1 MKKYITLAI
10 MLTLLDGKVH
20 KAKQLSEKFEASLK
34 TIYRSIDTLLEAG
47 MPLSV
52 TLGRNGGFSLI
63 DTSKIDS
70 GFFTNNELC
79 SFLSYI
85 GANPGKFD
93 GITNTSLFERIKNSC
108 NKNSASII
116 EKSQQVVIDTDVWG
130 SAGNFTTNQELISEA
145 IENMFKLKI
154 EYAEKENSTRTI
166 HPYAL
171 VFKTGSWYVYS
182 FCELKNSFRLFK
194 LSRIKKIEVLPDK
207 FERQNINCLNKPW
220 NTSFQK
226 NLEKI
231 TITLEVKNSF
241 IPELYDW
248 LGGDFTF
255 INKGESTSTI
265 SAVVF
270 NSYGLI
276 HRIMQYGNNITVL
289 SPTSLISDIKNECES
304 IYKKYQTYA
313 NYNNAVL

>member
-34 TIYRSIDTLLEAG
+34 TIYRSIDTLLLAG

-52 TLGRNGGFSLI
+52 TLGRNGGFSLL

-79 SFLSYI
+79 SFLSFI
-85 GANPGKFD
+85 SANPGKFESEA
-93 GITNTSLFERIKNSC
+93 NSSLLERIKNSC
-108 NKNSASII
+108 NKQSKSLI
-116 EKSQQVVIDTDVWG
+116 EKSQQLIVDTDVWG
-130 SAGNFTTNQELISEA
+130 SSGNFNTNQNIISQA
-145 IENMFKLKI
+145 IENTFKIKI
-154 EYAEKENSTRTI
+154 NYSEKELTKRTI

-194 LSRIKKIEVLPDK
+194 LSRIKNIIVLPEK
-207 FERQNINCLNKPW
+207 FERQNINCLDKPW
-220 NTSFQK
+220 NNSFQK

-231 TITLEVKNSF
+231 NLVLEVKNQF
-241 IPELYDW
+241 LPELYDW
-248 LGGDFTF
+248 IGTNF
-255 INKGESTSTI
+255 STI
-265 SAVVF
+265 KTSENQTTISTIAS
-270 NSYGLI
+270 NSIGLI
-276 HRIMQYGNNITVL
+276 HRIMQYGNNVKVVAPN
-289 SPTSLISDIKNECES
+289 SVISSIKNECEN
-304 IYKKYQTYA
+304 IYKKYQA
-313 NYNNAVL
+313 S

>member
-52 TLGRNGGFSLI
+52 TLGRNGGFSLL
-63 DTSKIDS
+63 DANKINS

-79 SFLSYI
+79 SFLSYV

-93 GITNTSLFERIKNSC
+93 GITNSSLFERIKNSC
-108 NKNSASII
+108 NKNSETII
-116 EKSQQVVIDTDVWG
+116 EKSQKVVIDVDVWG
-130 SAGNFTTNQELISEA
+130 SSGNFTNNQELIGEA

-154 EYAEKENSTRTI
+154 EYAEKENSVRTI
-166 HPYAL
+166 HPYTL

-194 LSRIKKIEVLPDK
+194 LSRIKKIEVLNQK
-207 FERQNINCLNKPW
+207 FERQNINCLSKPW
-220 NTSFQK
+220 NSSFQK
-226 NLEKI
+226 NHEKI
-231 TITLEVKNSF
+231 SILLEVKNSF
-241 IPELYDW
+241 IPELLDW
-248 LGGDFTF
+248 FGTNFKIEKSD
-255 INKGESTSTI
+255 NEKSTI
-265 SAVVF
+265 SAEVF

-276 HRIMQYGNNITVL
+276 HRILQYGNNITVL
-289 SPTSLISDIKNECES
+289 SPTSLISDIKNECET
-304 IYKKYQTYA
+304 IFKKYQ
-313 NYNNAVL
+313 VS